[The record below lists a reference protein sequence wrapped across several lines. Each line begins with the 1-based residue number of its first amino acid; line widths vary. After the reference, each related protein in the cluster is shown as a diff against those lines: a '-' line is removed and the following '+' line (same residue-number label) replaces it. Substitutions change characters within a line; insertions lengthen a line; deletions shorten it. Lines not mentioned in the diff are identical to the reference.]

1 MQKNKNSLAEWS
13 VIRSLFTLS
22 IPIIFAQILQSAY
35 QFTDSFWVGRLGG
48 AAVAAVSVSFPV
60 TFLMIALGA
69 GFSVAGSILI
79 AQYFWAKNEK
89 MVNHVAAQTL
99 LMVLIV
105 SSVLWAIGFI
115 LTPSILHMMDI
126 ETDVYNGALGFMRV
140 SFAGMIFSFGFMM
153 FQSVMRGIGQVTM
166 PLYIVGGTVLLNF
179 ILDPLFIFWYGSFQG
194 MGVMGAALATFGT
207 QSLAT
212 IIGFVILLR
221 GKYGI
226 HLKLHD
232 FRPDFAFIK
241 RSFLLG
247 FPASIEMSGRALGLT
262 VMTFLLATFGTLA
275 VASYGVGSTIIQFVM
290 IFCMGLSMAISTLV
304 WQNIGA
310 GNIDRASETA
320 KIGAWVSFLLMT
332 GVGVI
337 IFLLAPQLI
346 TIFIPNDPAVVTSGV
361 VFLRIIALSSGFMG
375 IQFALVGVFRA
386 SGNMVATM
394 IITLISQ
401 WILQLPLAYIL
412 SRFTPLGIVG
422 FWWAFPIT
430 NIITALGTIVWFMW
444 GTWKNKRITEEKILT
459 EHVTEEMILEEGVH

>member
-1 MQKNKNSLAEWS
+1 MKKNKNSLTEWS
-13 VIRSLFTLS
+13 VIRSLLTLS

-48 AAVAAVSVSFPV
+48 AAVAAVSISFPV

-115 LTPSILHMMDI
+115 LTPSILHLMGI
-126 ETDVYNGALGFMRV
+126 EADVYNGALGFMRV

-212 IIGFVILLR
+212 IIGFSILLR
-221 GKYGI
+221 WKYGI

-247 FPASIEMSGRALGLT
+247 FPASIEMSGRALGIT

-320 KIGAWVSFLLMT
+320 KIGAWASFLLMT

-346 TIFIPNDPAVVTSGV
+346 TIFIPNDPAVVASGV
-361 VFLRIIALSSGFMG
+361 IFLRIIALSSGFMG

-401 WILQLPLAYIL
+401 WILQLPLTYIL
-412 SRFTPLGIVG
+412 SRFTPLGILG

-430 NIITALGTIVWFMW
+430 NIITALGTIIWFMR
-444 GTWKNKRITEEKILT
+444 GTWKKTRITEEKILT